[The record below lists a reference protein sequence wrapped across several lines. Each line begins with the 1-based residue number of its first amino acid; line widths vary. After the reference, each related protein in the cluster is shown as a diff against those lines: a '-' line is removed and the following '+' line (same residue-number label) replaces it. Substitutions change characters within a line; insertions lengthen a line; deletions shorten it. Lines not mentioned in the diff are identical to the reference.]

1 MFAYIIRRLLLIIPT
16 LFAVMVINFA
26 IIQIAPG
33 GPVEQAIAELT
44 GSAVG
49 ATARIS
55 GAGAGEVG
63 TEGQF
68 DVSQQAGTSKYRGA
82 RGLDPELIER
92 LEKEYGFD
100 KPPFERF
107 LHMMGQYVRFDF
119 GSSFFRDDRVV
130 DLVLDKLP
138 VSISLGLWTTLL
150 AYLISIPLGIAKAV
164 RDGQRFDVWT
174 SGVIIVG
181 YAIPNFIFAILLIV
195 LFAGGSY
202 IDWFPLRGLV
212 SNDFSELSLLGQIE
226 DYFWHLGAADPGDG
240 GERLRHH
247 HDADQE
253 LLSGSD
259 QPALRHH
266 RARQG
271 LDRTPRA
278 LRPRLPQR
286 DADHHRRIAGG
297 LHRHPFHR
305 RAADRGHLLAR
316 RARALGFESLL
327 KRDYPIIFGTLFF
340 FTLLGLVVN
349 LIGDLMYVIIDPRID
364 FETRE
369 V

>member
-1 MFAYIIRRLLLIIPT
+1 MFAYIVRRLLLIIPT
-16 LFAVMVINFA
+16 LFAIMVINFA

-55 GAGAGEVG
+55 GAGPGEVG
-63 TEGQF
+63 TESQF
-68 DVSQQAGTSKYRGA
+68 DISQRADTSKYRGA

-100 KPPFERF
+100 KPPLERF

-150 AYLISIPLGIAKAV
+150 AYLISIPLGYRQGGARRPALRRLDQRRHHRRLRDSELHLRDPADRAV
-164 RDGQRFDVWT
+164 RGRQ
-174 SGVIIVG
+174 
-181 YAIPNFIFAILLIV
+181 
-195 LFAGGSY
+195 
-202 IDWFPLRGLV
+202 LRGLV
-212 SNDFSELSLLGQIE
+212 PAAWTCLQR
-226 DYFWHLGAADPGDG
+226 FWGALAARPDRGLFLAPGAADPGDG

-253 LLSGSD
+253 LLPGSD

-271 LDRTPRA
+271 A
-278 LRPRLPQR
+278 
-286 DADHHRRIAGG
+286 
-297 LHRHPFHR
+297 
-305 RAADRGHLLAR
+305 
-316 RARALGFESLL
+316 
-327 KRDYPIIFGTLFF
+327 
-340 FTLLGLVVN
+340 
-349 LIGDLMYVIIDPRID
+349 
-364 FETRE
+364 
-369 V
+369 

>member
-1 MFAYIIRRLLLIIPT
+1 MFAYIVRRLLLIIPT
-16 LFAVMVINFA
+16 LFAIMVINFA

-55 GAGAGEVG
+55 GAGPGEVG
-63 TEGQF
+63 TESQF
-68 DVSQQAGTSKYRGA
+68 DISQRADTSKYRGA

-100 KPPFERF
+100 KPPLERF
-107 LHMMGQYVRFDF
+107 LHMMGQYERFDF

-181 YAIPNFIFAILLIV
+181 LRDPELHLRDPVDRALR
-195 LFAGGSY
+195 GRQ
-202 IDWFPLRGLV
+202 LRGLV
-212 SNDFSELSLLGQIE
+212 PPAWTCLQRLWRTLAARPDRGLFLAPR
-226 DYFWHLGAADPGDG
+226 AADPGDG

-253 LLSGSD
+253 LLPRSD

-271 LDRTPRA
+271 AGRN
-278 LRPRLPQR
+278 
-286 DADHHRRIAGG
+286 DACFTGHVFRNAMLIVIAGLPG
-297 LHRHPFHR
+297 AFI
-305 RAADRGHLLAR
+305 G
-316 RARALGFESLL
+316 
-327 KRDYPIIFGTLFF
+327 ILF
-340 FTLLGLVVN
+340 TGS
-349 LIGDLMYVIIDPRID
+349 YC
-364 FETRE
+364 
-369 V
+369 